1 MVTIFFW
8 QIFFQRWFPYFGPR
22 MSSLFTASAATAPA
36 ASSNK
41 RGGKALSN
49 FGVNYGKRHSQAA
62 AMEVRR
68 TSWLS
73 MIPSVTILR
82 NTPNDI

>member
-1 MVTIFFW
+1 
-8 QIFFQRWFPYFGPR
+8 

-68 TSWLS
+68 ISKMS
-73 MIPSVTILR
+73 MIAFEEILHISIEISLL
-82 NTPNDI
+82 NTPNDN

>member
-1 MVTIFFW
+1 
-8 QIFFQRWFPYFGPR
+8 

-68 TSWLS
+68 ISKMS
-73 MIPSVTILR
+73 MIALEEILHKYIVTKHS
-82 NTPNDI
+82 

>member
-1 MVTIFFW
+1 
-8 QIFFQRWFPYFGPR
+8 

-62 AMEVRR
+62 AMEVRI
-68 TSWLS
+68 TSYLS
-73 MIPSVTILR
+73 MIPSDTLYR
-82 NTPNDI
+82 Y

>member
-1 MVTIFFW
+1 
-8 QIFFQRWFPYFGPR
+8 

-68 TSWLS
+68 ISKMS
-73 MIPSVTILR
+73 MIAFEEILHKC
-82 NTPNDI
+82 TVYKHS

>member
-1 MVTIFFW
+1 
-8 QIFFQRWFPYFGPR
+8 

-62 AMEVRR
+62 AMEVRKI
-68 TSWLS
+68 SKIY
-73 MIPSVTILR
+73 MIPSEAIYR
-82 NTPNDI
+82 Y

>member
-1 MVTIFFW
+1 
-8 QIFFQRWFPYFGPR
+8 
-22 MSSLFTASAATAPA
+22 MSSLFTASAATAPS

-62 AMEVRR
+62 AMEVRKI
-68 TSWLS
+68 SKVSL
-73 MIPSVTILR
+73 IPSETICR
-82 NTPNDI
+82 Y

>member
-1 MVTIFFW
+1 
-8 QIFFQRWFPYFGPR
+8 
-22 MSSLFTASAATAPA
+22 MSSLFTASAATATS

-68 TSWLS
+68 ICQISI
-73 MIPSVTILR
+73 IPYDAILHKC
-82 NTPNDI
+82 IVY

>member
-1 MVTIFFW
+1 
-8 QIFFQRWFPYFGPR
+8 

-68 TSWLS
+68 TS
-73 MIPSVTILR
+73 
-82 NTPNDI
+82 

>member
-1 MVTIFFW
+1 
-8 QIFFQRWFPYFGPR
+8 

-68 TSWLS
+68 ISKMS
-73 MIPSVTILR
+73 MIALEEILHKYIDRNIVTKHS
-82 NTPNDI
+82 

>member
-1 MVTIFFW
+1 
-8 QIFFQRWFPYFGPR
+8 

-68 TSWLS
+68 ISKMS
-73 MIPSVTILR
+73 MIAFEEILHISLL
-82 NTPNDI
+82 NTPNDIYSKQKIHHNF